1 MKYKIDKQYKANTS
15 CFAYSDY
22 NDKPRCLILNELYC
36 QSNGCRFY
44 KRKGE
49 ENMVTVKKSTVD
61 ANKFE
66 KKMIG
71 IIKLVKGMDMPE
83 NTRNILLGEL
93 RNIHTS
99 CLEWEV
105 PKTKEED
112 FRILEE
118 LAL

>member
-1 MKYKIDKQYKANTS
+1 MKRKPASKYKANTS
-15 CFAYSDY
+15 CFAYSD
-22 NDKPRCLILNELYC
+22 LILNELYC
-36 QSNGCRFY
+36 QNSSCSFY

-49 ENMVTVKKSTVD
+49 ENMVTVKKDTVD

-105 PKTKEED
+105 PKVKQDDFIILKELK
-112 FRILEE
+112 F
-118 LAL
+118 